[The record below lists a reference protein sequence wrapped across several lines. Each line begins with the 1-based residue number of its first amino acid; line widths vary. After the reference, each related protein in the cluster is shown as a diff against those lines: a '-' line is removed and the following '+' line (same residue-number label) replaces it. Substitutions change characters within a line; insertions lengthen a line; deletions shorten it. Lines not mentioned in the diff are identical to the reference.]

1 MSRSRNA
8 PLKYTAVFLV
18 AGCLWIAFSD
28 ALLSSYVHDHALL
41 TRLSIGKGW
50 LFMICTA
57 GYLYWLVY
65 RYMGA
70 LWDSEQALIQR
81 NRELTAIEGNLR
93 CSHNQFV
100 VLVNSIEGIVWVC
113 DSSSF
118 CFKFVSKKAE
128 EILGYPI
135 GEWLSHP
142 SFWRDRS
149 HPDDRELVWDTLRD
163 ATREKQGHCL
173 EHRLVA
179 ADGRVVWVRNNI
191 SVVVE
196 EDDRLSLRGVMY
208 DVTVQKSAEQELNQL
223 NAELE
228 QRVMER
234 TSQLEEKNHELQAI
248 FSALPDMFFRMNAA
262 GVILDYRKD
271 NIPQALTFPPD
282 LTGRRLQDLLP
293 ESAGEQFDEALLC
306 LDSSKTLTSFEFIRE
321 DAGSDRS
328 FEVRLLPFR
337 EVEIIVLVRDITAR
351 RRAEQEIR
359 FLNDDLQ
366 SRAYQLQVINQELES
381 FSYSVS
387 HDLRTPLRHIDGFS
401 KALQEDCS
409 HLLNDEGKMYV
420 NRVRLAA
427 QRMGQLIDDLLKLA
441 NVTSSDLLRQR
452 VDVSAIARTV
462 VRELQHSQPERSVTF
477 SIAEHAEADV
487 DPRLLRVVL
496 ANLLGNAWKYTGHRR
511 DAVIEFGTDTVDGE
525 EVFFVRDNG
534 AGFDMTYASKLFQ
547 AFQRLHGVEEFEGSG
562 IGLATVQRVIRRHG
576 GKVWGEGE
584 VGNGATFYFTIGQ
597 HIDKEGTWQKN

>member
-1 MSRSRNA
+1 MSRTRNA
-8 PLKYTAVFLV
+8 PLKYTVLFLV

-28 ALLSSYVHDHALL
+28 ALLSRYVHDHDLL

-50 LFMICTA
+50 LFILCTA
-57 GYLYWLVY
+57 GYLYWLIY

-81 NRELTAIEGNLR
+81 NRELTAIEENLR

-100 VLVNSIEGIVWVC
+100 VLVNSIEGIVWEC
-113 DSSSF
+113 DSSSL

-128 EILGYPI
+128 EILGYPV
-135 GEWLSHP
+135 GDWLSQP

-149 HPDDRELVWDTLRD
+149 HPDDREMVWNTLRD
-163 ATREKQGHCL
+163 ATREKQDHCL
-173 EHRLVA
+173 EHRLLA
-179 ADGRVVWVRNNI
+179 SDGRVVWMRNNI
-191 SVVVE
+191 TVVTE
-196 EDDRLSLRGVMY
+196 DDDRLSLRGVMY
-208 DVTVQKSAEQELNQL
+208 DITVQKSAEQELNQL

-248 FSALPDMFFRMNAA
+248 FSALPDMFFRMNAN
-262 GVILDYRKD
+262 GVILDSKKE
-271 NIPQALTFPPD
+271 NIPQALAFPAE
-282 LTGRRLQDLLP
+282 LIGRRLQELLP
-293 ESAGEQFDEALLC
+293 DSAGKHLDEALLFIR
-306 LDSSKTLTSFEFIRE
+306 SSNDLTSFEFIRQ
-321 DAGSDRS
+321 DADCERS

-337 EVEIIVLVRDITAR
+337 EVEIIVLVRDITER
-351 RRAEQEIR
+351 RRAEEEIR

-366 SRAYQLQVINQELES
+366 HRAYQLQVINQELES

-409 HLLNDEGKMYV
+409 DLLNEEGKMYV
-420 NRVRLAA
+420 NRVRFAA

-441 NVTSSDLLRQR
+441 NVTSSDLMRQR
-452 VDVSAIARTV
+452 VDISAIARAV
-462 VRELQHSQPERSVTF
+462 VRELQHSQPKRNVTV
-477 SIAEHAEADV
+477 SIAEHAEADA
-487 DPRLLRVVL
+487 DPRLLQVVL
-496 ANLLGNAWKYTGHRR
+496 TNLLGNAWKYTGHRS
-511 DAVIEFGTDTVDGE
+511 DAVIEFGTATVDGE

-547 AFQRLHGVEEFEGSG
+547 AFQRLHGVEEFEGNG

-584 VGNGATFYFTIGQ
+584 VGKGASFYFTIGQ
-597 HIDKEGTWQKN
+597 HIEKEGSWQKN

>member
-8 PLKYTAVFLV
+8 PLKYTVLFLV

-28 ALLSSYVHDHALL
+28 ALLSRYVHNLDLL
-41 TRLSIGKGW
+41 TQLSIAKGW
-50 LFMICTA
+50 LFMVCTA

-81 NRELTAIEGNLR
+81 NRELTTIEENLR

-100 VLVNSIEGIVWVC
+100 MLVNSIEGIVWEC
-113 DSSSF
+113 DALSF
-118 CFKFVSKKAE
+118 NFKFVSKKAE
-128 EILGYPI
+128 EILGYAV
-135 GEWLSHP
+135 GDWLTHR
-142 SFWRDRS
+142 SFWKDRTY
-149 HPDDRELVWDTLRD
+149 PDDREMVWETLCS
-163 ATREKQGHCL
+163 ATREKQDHCL
-173 EHRLVA
+173 EHRMIA
-179 ADGRVVWVRNNI
+179 ADGRVVWMHNNI
-191 SVVVE
+191 TIVE
-196 EDDRLSLRGVMY
+196 EDNRLSLRGVMY
-208 DVTVQKSAEQELNQL
+208 DITIQKSAEQELNKL

-228 QRVMER
+228 QRVTER
-234 TSQLEEKNHELQAI
+234 TSQLEEANQELQAI
-248 FSALPDMFFRMNAA
+248 FSALPDMFFRMDGD
-262 GVILDYRKD
+262 GVILDYKKE
-271 NIPQALTFPPD
+271 NIPNFLALPRD

-293 ESAGEQFDEALLC
+293 DAAVEQFHEALTCVRL
-306 LDSSKTLTSFEFIRE
+306 SKGMTSFEFIRVEE
-321 DAGSDRS
+321 DSDRS

-337 EVEIIVLVRDITAR
+337 ETEIIVLVRDITAR
-351 RRAEQEIR
+351 RRAEEEIR

-366 SRAYQLQVINQELES
+366 RRAYQLQVINQELES

-409 HLLNDEGKMYV
+409 DQLNDEGKMYV
-420 NRVRLAA
+420 NRVRMAA

-441 NVTSSDLLRQR
+441 NVTSSDLIRQR
-452 VDVSAIARTV
+452 VDVSAIARAV
-462 VRELQHSQPERSVTF
+462 VRELEQSQPDRSVTV
-477 SIAEHAEADV
+477 SVADHAETYG

-496 ANLLGNAWKYTGHRR
+496 TNLLGNAWKYTGFRA
-511 DAVIEFGTDTVDGE
+511 DAVIEFGTGAVDGE
-525 EVFFVRDNG
+525 EFFFVRDNG
-534 AGFDMTYASKLFQ
+534 AGFDMAYASKLFQ

-584 VGNGATFYFTIGQ
+584 VGKGATFCFTIGQ
-597 HIDKEGTWQKN
+597 HMEKEGIWQKS